1 MRCVFQHKNNVRSSL
16 QEKCPLSKV
25 HCSNLMFKDLK
36 RQLMRSICTGDR
48 HYIEHHAFN
57 ILANSPQ
64 TCSLISAWH
73 RTHPTDYWQKSRF
86 WTLTCAKPLSLI
98 HINCSSFLCNN
109 NDISEGH
116 HWLQLWGR
124 MRVHKGTTSGLWQ
137 SYLHITPEVEYWFSA
152 KEHHSQER
160 CATLVKE
167 PCTPRGMMG
176 EHKAGKKAI
185 TGILW
190 GKEGGQS
197 MAELKES

>member
-36 RQLMRSICTGDR
+36 RQLMRSICTGDQ

-98 HINCSSFLCNN
+98 YL
-109 NDISEGH
+109 
-116 HWLQLWGR
+116 
-124 MRVHKGTTSGLWQ
+124 TTSTHWFTFDIQYETLSSSTEHIFKAWSISN
-137 SYLHITPEVEYWFSA
+137 SYEVSEPL
-152 KEHHSQER
+152 
-160 CATLVKE
+160 TLGNLQPQKVE
-167 PCTPRGMMG
+167 IFG
-176 EHKAGKKAI
+176 EHN
-185 TGILW
+185 
-190 GKEGGQS
+190 
-197 MAELKES
+197 